1 MNIGH
6 IKTDRAKRRS
16 SMKRMLMKSFL
27 TSLALSAVL
36 AGCATTVDYPYYHY
50 RGYVGPGEIEYHF
63 INRY

>member
-1 MNIGH
+1 
-6 IKTDRAKRRS
+6 
-16 SMKRMLMKSFL
+16 MKRMLMKSFL

-63 INRY
+63 SNRY